1 LRTRQKAATLISIVV
16 VLLAIGLTVPVDILT
31 VRLPRRD
38 FKPVVAVRVSR
49 GSEFSLNYRHSV
61 ELTEVEGR
69 FLIGK
74 GPVLLIKE
82 TRFSSVGSGLPNT
95 RTDKTR
101 HLDGWFVVDEEL
113 RVSDEIRF
121 FISPVNQTR
130 LIVGGRIFH
139 LYRLGSGSLI
149 AIGVERM
156 PIHRWLRLCAAATRI
171 DG

>member
-1 LRTRQKAATLISIVV
+1 MLIKWTAATLIGIAA
-16 VLLAIGLTVPVDILT
+16 VLLAIGWAVSVDILT

-69 FLIGK
+69 FLIGE

-82 TRFSSVGSGLPNT
+82 TRFTSVGSGLPNT

-101 HLDGWFVVDEEL
+101 RENGWFVVDEGPKF
-113 RVSDEIRF
+113 SDEIRF

-130 LIVGGRIFH
+130 LIIDGRPFSFDH
-139 LYRLGSGSLI
+139 LKPGTLI
-149 AIGVERM
+149 AINVERM
-156 PIHRWLRLCAAATRI
+156 PISRWLMLRATMT
-171 DG
+171 GTAE